1 MLHSSDLTI
10 YTLQLFWT
18 CVCQSIYFICCCC
31 CWVISLYHIYKNY
44 VLNLKYRKTD
54 GLCYSKKTTTR
65 KVILNNILTI
75 IIKFKDQLLVIFCC
89 WLCFFF
95 NIFWFSFLQFFT
107 FLSFVYFSNRVWNV
121 QLLVINYKFLL
132 LFDDLLLITFQ
143 YKT

>member
-1 MLHSSDLTI
+1 MKNEKEGKKASNTLSIFLEWHMLHSSDLTI

-31 CWVISLYHIYKNY
+31 WMISLYHIYKNY

-75 IIKFKDQLLVIFCC
+75 IIKFKDQLLVIFFC
-89 WLCFFF
+89 WLVFFPLALQTFCFYIFILCLFF
-95 NIFWFSFLQFFT
+95 
-107 FLSFVYFSNRVWNV
+107 
-121 QLLVINYKFLL
+121 K
-132 LFDDLLLITFQ
+132 
-143 YKT
+143 